1 MKPIQANVLKP
12 IEVLLV
18 EDDPV
23 DVELI
28 MDVLEDSKLF
38 LSIKVVEDGVEAL
51 NYLKR
56 KNDYSDASKPDLIL
70 LDLNLPKKD
79 GKQTLQEIKQDDNL
93 KNIPVVILTTSTSD
107 EDMLRS
113 HNLGAHGYATKPA
126 RMDQF
131 IKMVQNIDCFWFT
144 IAKVPVTEDDI
155 A

>member
-113 HNLGAHGYATKPA
+113 QILGAHRYATKPA